1 MKKFS
6 GEKMIIV
13 AVTTAFL
20 VLIGASVWKA
30 TDADDLEKGSVT
42 ASPTEN
48 TQYDDST
55 ESNSYDEDETE
66 DFYVSTSTPTPTNYS
81 YGSSKKNSSAKKN
94 SSTKSSSKKSNPY
107 KNYAISA
114 FLLQQPALVG
124 NGPVEPALGQ
134 KGMAALRASAL
145 FLVRAEIELA
155 KPRVGDRARAHGAGL
170 YLMVTFWE

>member
-6 GEKMIIV
+6 GEKMIIA
-13 AVTTAFL
+13 AVTAAFL
-20 VLIGASVWKA
+20 VLIGASVWKE

-55 ESNSYDEDETE
+55 ESSSYDEDETE

-81 YGSSKKNSSAKKN
+81 YGSSKKDSSSKKN

-107 KNYAISA
+107 KNYDEGYDDVYMDDDCDLDRYNKDRDYADG
-114 FLLQQPALVG
+114 VDD
-124 NGPVEPALGQ
+124 
-134 KGMAALRASAL
+134 
-145 FLVRAEIELA
+145 AEEDEEEY
-155 KPRVGDRARAHGAGL
+155 GED
-170 YLMVTFWE
+170 W

>member
-13 AVTTAFL
+13 AVTAAFL

-30 TDADDLEKGSVT
+30 TDTDDLEKGSVT

-55 ESNSYDEDETE
+55 ESSSYDEDETE

-81 YGSSKKNSSAKKN
+81 YGSSKKDSSAKKS

-107 KNYAISA
+107 KNYDEGYDDVYMDDDYDLDRYNKDRDYADG
-114 FLLQQPALVG
+114 VDD
-124 NGPVEPALGQ
+124 
-134 KGMAALRASAL
+134 
-145 FLVRAEIELA
+145 AEEDEEEY
-155 KPRVGDRARAHGAGL
+155 GED
-170 YLMVTFWE
+170 W

>member
-13 AVTTAFL
+13 AVTAAFL

-55 ESNSYDEDETE
+55 ESSSYDEDETE

-107 KNYAISA
+107 KNYDEGYDYVYIEDYYDLDSYNKDRDYADG
-114 FLLQQPALVG
+114 VDD
-124 NGPVEPALGQ
+124 
-134 KGMAALRASAL
+134 
-145 FLVRAEIELA
+145 AEEDEEEY
-155 KPRVGDRARAHGAGL
+155 GED
-170 YLMVTFWE
+170 W